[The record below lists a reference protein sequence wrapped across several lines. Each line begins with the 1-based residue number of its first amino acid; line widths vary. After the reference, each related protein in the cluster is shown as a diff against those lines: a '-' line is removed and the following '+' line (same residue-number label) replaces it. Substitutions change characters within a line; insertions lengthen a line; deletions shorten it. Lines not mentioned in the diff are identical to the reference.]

1 MLIFMKET
9 NNKELLLLSLSKFYS
24 SNLEKLEEILPIICK
39 SSKISLRLID
49 WFVTNYCKKH
59 NIVFVKK
66 KNNNTDEYFNVYSNY
81 RSQLKAFKKIQFDP
95 FRRRERI
102 DFYYAPDKYIETTI
116 GQLNFFR
123 WFVENDLLEY
133 VKENNDSIENDMLM
147 CNIDVNNKQN
157 INNEKKTSRD
167 NTDEDE
173 ANASTKHKER
183 IGYSHKSRSMIKQMT
198 QYKGTTTI
206 TFA

>member
-1 MLIFMKET
+1 MKET

-24 SNLEKLEEILPIICK
+24 YNLDKLEEILPIICK
-39 SSKISLRLID
+39 SSNISLRLID

-59 NIVFVKK
+59 NIVFVRKR
-66 KNNNTDEYFNVYSNY
+66 NNNTDEYFNVFSNY

-133 VKENNDSIENDMLM
+133 VKEHNDVIEDDMLL
-147 CNIDVNNKQN
+147 CNVDM
-157 INNEKKTSRD
+157 NNERTSNVLNRD
-167 NTDEDE
+167 DEE
-173 ANASTKHKER
+173 YSSKRKEHC
-183 IGYSHKSRSMIKQMT
+183 GYTPKSRSMIKQMT

-206 TFA
+206 TFS